1 MIEVNLEIKS
11 ESGIIEKTIE
21 YPTSYETLT
30 YKQYIT
36 INKILLE
43 DIENKL
49 KDKKILSFLLNITM
63 EEVGCLFQNVY
74 NQLIEYLNFLTE
86 EIPISEP
93 IRYLKLNGQSY
104 FMRDEHSLT
113 VNEQEFIDNI
123 QNEHGMFEAMPYIIG
138 LMFTL
143 KGEEDKLI
151 TQEQLD
157 KMAGFV
163 QDVSVAQ
170 IYNVFFSSGNM
181 PQMSSSNIVTYLKNQ
196 LEEITSKALEM
207 T

>member
-1 MIEVNLEIKS
+1 MIEINLEIKS

-21 YPTSYETLT
+21 YPTSYDDLT
-30 YKQYIT
+30 YKQYVT

-43 DIENKL
+43 DIDNKL
-49 KDKKILSFLLNITM
+49 KDKKILSYLLNISI
-63 EEVGCLFQNVY
+63 EEIGHLYQDTY

-86 EIPISEP
+86 EIPVTEP
-93 IRYLKLNGQSY
+93 IRYLKLNGQNY

-113 VNEQEFIDNI
+113 VNEQEFIDNM

-170 IYNVFFSSGNM
+170 IYNVFFSFGNM
-181 PQMSSSNIVTYLKNQ
+181 SQMSSSNIVTYLKNQ
-196 LEEITSKALEM
+196 LEEITTKALEM
-207 T
+207 I